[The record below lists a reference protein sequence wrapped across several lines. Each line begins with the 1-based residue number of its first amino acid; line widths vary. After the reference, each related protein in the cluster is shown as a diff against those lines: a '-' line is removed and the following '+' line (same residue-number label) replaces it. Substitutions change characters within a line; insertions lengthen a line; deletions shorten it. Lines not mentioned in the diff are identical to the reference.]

1 MADPDKPTQPPNAK
15 PPTLVSKAP
24 PPPRT
29 VGGFESPLKPTIS
42 VPKVPYTYPDG
53 FPQSAQMHVLAVRLS
68 AEQVLD
74 EKKSS
79 IRDRADAEALM
90 LDFTLTVFAAFAE
103 KACEL
108 GVRRLWTG
116 GDVESECYEF
126 LRTALTG
133 VNLIW
138 ADVQAKVE
146 RSDEWKR
153 YRRLLR
159 KVADT
164 QAAGGTPPPDSR
176 GTSEST
182 GIMSD
187 AAGPTVQEESRAGIQ
202 VVTRAHDTAGPGGRR
217 YGFAANTG
225 RHNTIAETVGRHDA
239 RWKVSS
245 KAWRRNDATLK
256 SICTELDQ
264 GEVDIPE
271 SWRTGKT
278 RSLKGVK
285 LKNWSDALHLGF
297 KKLVIDHI
305 TYSLDMVLKKAA
317 PAPMETQ
324 SPT

>member
-1 MADPDKPTQPPNAK
+1 MADPDKPTQSLNAK
-15 PPTLVSKAP
+15 PPTVSKAP

-29 VGGFESPLKPTIS
+29 VGGLESPPRPTVS
-42 VPKVPYTYPDG
+42 VPKMPYTYPDG
-53 FPQSAQMHVLAVRLS
+53 FPQSAQMHVLAVRLG

-126 LRTALTG
+126 LRRALTG

-138 ADVQAKVE
+138 ADVQTKIE

-159 KVADT
+159 KVADA

-176 GTSEST
+176 GTSQPT
-182 GIMSD
+182 GIMND
-187 AAGPTVQEESRAGIQ
+187 AAGAN
-202 VVTRAHDTAGPGGRR
+202 AGPGGRR
-217 YGFAANTG
+217 YGFAANTD
-225 RHNTIAETVGRHDA
+225 RHNAIAETVGRHDV

-278 RSLKGVK
+278 PSLKRIR

-317 PAPMETQ
+317 PAPTGD
-324 SPT
+324 SKPDLGLR